1 MPSLPGLMGAGS
13 ALAQSV
19 CGEFPTR
26 PIEVVVPY
34 NAGGNIDVAARTLA
48 AAVKEVAGWDLRV
61 SNRTGSGTVTGQDY
75 LESQAPRDGYTIGV
89 MPLMA
94 AVLNDVDERNALTP
108 GALEVLELIAFDPFM
123 LLARKGETL
132 DLLIAKGEAGTLR
145 YAYSPGSEQGLMG
158 NKFEEKHGFEMARV
172 PLSGGV
178 NRIGGL
184 LNGSVDIAP
193 SFYNEAKQ
201 YIDSNIL
208 IPLGVANDTPYWG
221 EDSIPALG
229 SEGYDF
235 AHDTWGAYR
244 VVLVPAAVPEDIKT
258 CLAETFQT
266 VLEDDVSVEFFAE
279 KSLRPTPIGHAAA
292 KEKYGDFETV
302 VRNLLAAND

>member
-1 MPSLPGLMGAGS
+1 MIPRKTLTAGAVVAGLMGAGS

-108 GALEVLELIAFDPFM
+108 
-123 LLARKGETL
+123 ARW
-132 DLLIAKGEAGTLR
+132 R
-145 YAYSPGSEQGLMG
+145 C
-158 NKFEEKHGFEMARV
+158 
-172 PLSGGV
+172 LS
-178 NRIGGL
+178 
-184 LNGSVDIAP
+184 
-193 SFYNEAKQ
+193 
-201 YIDSNIL
+201 
-208 IPLGVANDTPYWG
+208 
-221 EDSIPALG
+221 
-229 SEGYDF
+229 
-235 AHDTWGAYR
+235 
-244 VVLVPAAVPEDIKT
+244 
-258 CLAETFQT
+258 
-266 VLEDDVSVEFFAE
+266 
-279 KSLRPTPIGHAAA
+279 
-292 KEKYGDFETV
+292 
-302 VRNLLAAND
+302 